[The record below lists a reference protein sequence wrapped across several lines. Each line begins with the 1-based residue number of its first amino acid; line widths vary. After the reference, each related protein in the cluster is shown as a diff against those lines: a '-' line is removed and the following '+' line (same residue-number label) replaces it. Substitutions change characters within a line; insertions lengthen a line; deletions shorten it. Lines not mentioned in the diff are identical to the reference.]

1 MNKNSSPLKHWWHY
15 IPFLL
20 LLPLLLA
27 FYLDPWGGT
36 VLLFLFPPV
45 TLVLASVLVAWAVL
59 VLIRSFKIGGLHK
72 KLIVSLSVLSVLAVI
87 FLVAVR
93 IPAWDCDA
101 EKLAKH
107 YEQKKDA
114 IEELVAYARTAFDE
128 GESPMVYVDGT
139 LKEDVGLDEEEMRTI
154 RKLLKKS
161 RCRHI
166 QTFFPDYCEIC
177 YKTIVYGPV
186 YGYRIY
192 LAPMTEEQRQEVV
205 DSPRLSPYS
214 DRVALL
220 LDGNAEPRQTSGN
233 SQSSTIS
240 Q

>member
-1 MNKNSSPLKHWWHY
+1 MASRKFYWWHY

-114 IEELVAYARTAFDE
+114 IEELVTYARTACDE

-161 RCRHI
+161 RCRYI
-166 QTFFPDYCEIC
+166 QTSFPDYCEIC
-177 YKTIVYGPV
+177 YKTIVYAGF
-186 YGYRIY
+186 GYRIY
-192 LAPMTEEQRQEVV
+192 LAPMTEEQRQEVM